1 MNDATQTGVAMAAI
15 AMIATVMG
23 SVISYLKD
31 RDKLRYDNELA
42 ALKHQNAGQATQL
55 ATLTVAQIECER
67 RHRECEEKHQTN
79 SQQIAEIRAMLLQKK
94 DDAGE
99 LRICDIERVLAGKK
113 DDTAEHRPVSPPK

>member
-31 RDKLRYDNELA
+31 RDKLRYDNEFA
-42 ALKHQNAGQATQL
+42 TLKHQNAGQATQL
-55 ATLTVAQIECER
+55 AILTVAQSECER